1 MTFAIDHMIACQD
14 ALLAA
19 IDARDVEGIERASV
33 ALSSATQALQQPGAW
48 ETTPATQARFDHALK
63 QSKAAAMRVNT
74 LSHWTRQKI
83 DQLRE
88 LRSGN
93 AIHTYAHWFKNGAKR
108 PA

>member
-1 MTFAIDHMIACQD
+1 MA
-14 ALLAA
+14 AL
-19 IDARDVEGIERASV
+19 DARDVEAIKRACT
-33 ALSSATQALQQPGAW
+33 ALSIATEALQQAGTW
-48 ETTPATQARFDHALK
+48 EATPATQSRFDYALK

-93 AIHTYAHWFKNGAKR
+93 VIHTYAHWFKNVGKR
-108 PA
+108 PS